1 MSTEVS
7 VVDDVIEV
15 VIVDDV
21 IEILFASEQGPAG
34 AGLKRIDVTALVPS
48 TPTLVDSISASTVA
62 SAKWLVTAI
71 QTISGISGFREVTSD
86 LDADF
91 VVSHAIRD
99 VAFDVDVNLV
109 SGNLELEV
117 VNNEAVDID
126 LRIIRLAI

>member
-34 AGLKRIDVTALVPS
+34 AGLTRIDVPALVPS
-48 TPTLVDSISASTVA
+48 TPTVVDAISASTVA

>member
-34 AGLKRIDVTALVPS
+34 AGLKRIDVPALVPS
-48 TPTLVDSISASTVA
+48 TPTVVDTVSASTIA
-62 SAKWLVTAI
+62 SAKWLISAK
-71 QTISGISGFREVTSD
+71 QTISGLFGFREVTSD
-86 LDADF
+86 LDSDF
-91 VVSHAIRD
+91 VVSHAMRD

-126 LRIIRLAI
+126 LKIIRLAI